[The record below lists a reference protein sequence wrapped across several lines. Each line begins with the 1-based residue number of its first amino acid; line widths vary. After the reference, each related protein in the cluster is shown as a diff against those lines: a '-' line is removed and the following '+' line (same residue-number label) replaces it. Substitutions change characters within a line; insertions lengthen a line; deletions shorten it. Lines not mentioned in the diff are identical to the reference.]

1 MKSFL
6 EMFRINGKNYA
17 ITFALVS
24 TLFFLWG
31 FCNGMIDVLNKH
43 FQNSLHISKAAPCFA
58 RQAIRFAPHL
68 RPRPR

>member
-6 EMFRINGKNYA
+6 GMFRIGGKSYA

-24 TLFFLWG
+24 KLFFLWG

-43 FQNSLHISKAAPCFA
+43 FQNSLNIS
-58 RQAIRFAPHL
+58 
-68 RPRPR
+68 

>member
-6 EMFRINGKNYA
+6 EMFRVNGRSYA

-31 FCNGMIDVLNKH
+31 F
-43 FQNSLHISKAAPCFA
+43 
-58 RQAIRFAPHL
+58 
-68 RPRPR
+68 